1 MRLETFTHKTINE
14 KQHDALVSLS
24 RYASTLNDPAAKNYS
39 VDDWQESPDTLLYA
53 FYKKKRFDIFNSAI
67 ICFVYC
73 TVFGSSCQVR
83 FRYIFFGPPPR

>member
-39 VDDWQESPDTLLYA
+39 VDDGKKVLTLYYML
-53 FYKKKRFDIFNSAI
+53 FTRKKDLIYLI
-67 ICFVYC
+67 Y
-73 TVFGSSCQVR
+73 
-83 FRYIFFGPPPR
+83 YITKTHL